1 MERRLQIH
9 APDLPPPVRQIIG
22 IHVSADCRQ
31 LRAVPV
37 LACGNGLHLKV
48 RIGRPSVLA
57 LPERAGELLAAVR
70 DGRAAAAPPLD
81 CLAELRTMLA
91 EHAAIAAQEA
101 SGKNNAVFSDTLAIG
116 ISEPGVWPAAGGRPA
131 ASCSRLEAS
140 LLANLCGINVIDAF
154 PARDIACGGRGGP
167 LFPLAEWIL
176 FRSAHGERVLVY
188 VGQATRLTRLPRL
201 NGSLSSISGLS
212 HRTIPGTA
220 LIDLLV
226 GQLSGGKRDFDP
238 GGRFSVQG
246 RRIGELVDL
255 WMENSR
261 PAEPSNQWS
270 PAGPAAVGLLQQAV
284 RLAVAKGWT
293 VYDMLCS
300 ACHFA
305 AEAAAAAAEEL
316 SDTRA
321 GAELILAGN
330 GLDNGLVLR
339 HLTTRL
345 AGRQICRV
353 KELGVQSDALAP
365 AAAAILALLHL
376 DQVPAN
382 VAGITGAEVPRILG
396 RLTPGGPQAW
406 QRLLA
411 ACATG
416 GAGVRPLRAAL

>member
-131 ASCSRLEAS
+131 ASCSLLEAS

-330 GLDNGLVLR
+330 GLDNGLVLS

>member
-131 ASCSRLEAS
+131 ASCSLLEAS

-330 GLDNGLVLR
+330 GLDNGLVLS

-411 ACATG
+411 ACASG

>member
-1 MERRLQIH
+1 MRFQ
-9 APDLPPPVRQIIG
+9 
-22 IHVSADCRQ
+22 
-31 LRAVPV
+31 
-37 LACGNGLHLKV
+37 
-48 RIGRPSVLA
+48 
-57 LPERAGELLAAVR
+57 
-70 DGRAAAAPPLD
+70 
-81 CLAELRTMLA
+81 
-91 EHAAIAAQEA
+91 
-101 SGKNNAVFSDTLAIG
+101 
-116 ISEPGVWPAAGGRPA
+116 
-131 ASCSRLEAS
+131 
-140 LLANLCGINVIDAF
+140 
-154 PARDIACGGRGGP
+154 RDIACGGRGGRSS
-167 LFPLAEWIL
+167 ARRVDL
-176 FRSAHGERVLVY
+176 FRSATASACWSTSG
-188 VGQATRLTRLPRL
+188 GPATRLPRL

-382 VAGITGAEVPRILG
+382 VAGITAEVPRILG
-396 RLTPGGPQAW
+396 RLTWRPQAW
-406 QRLLA
+406 QRLLGRLRQRRASA
-411 ACATG
+411 APRALNAPITWRKLLDHFPG
-416 GAGVRPLRAAL
+416 SSAVSRTEEVQVAVVDRPVGRY